1 MNELVIS
8 KSWLRLHSLKSS
20 DRSASARGQLLLLS
34 FDSAMFDSHKVP
46 VEIWMQIIDGIN
58 GLPHSEEVH
67 YGFLRL
73 LGRLDLM
80 AYSKRR
86 ACGMV
91 YNMLFRRLPS
101 LRFTIQGD
109 GDVDLSRHER
119 AFYSTIYEMSVY
131 SRQNN
136 QTPRTIFY
144 FGQGCRIWSKVTLW
158 NVSPIE
164 KIQ

>member
-1 MNELVIS
+1 
-8 KSWLRLHSLKSS
+8 
-20 DRSASARGQLLLLS
+20 
-34 FDSAMFDSHKVP
+34 MFDSHKVP

-119 AFYSTIYEMSVY
+119 AFYSNNLRDVSIFSPKQSDSSDDLLFWPRM
-131 SRQNN
+131 QNMK
-136 QTPRTIFY
+136 
-144 FGQGCRIWSKVTLW
+144 QGYPVKCFSNREDPIGLSKVSFERHDPEL
-158 NVSPIE
+158 PRIP
-164 KIQ
+164 

>member
-1 MNELVIS
+1 
-8 KSWLRLHSLKSS
+8 
-20 DRSASARGQLLLLS
+20 
-34 FDSAMFDSHKVP
+34 MFDSHKVP

-144 FGQGCRIWSKVTLW
+144 FGQGCRI
-158 NVSPIE
+158 
-164 KIQ
+164 